1 MKLIAPQFVK
11 PYVKTNKTDANDAEA
26 ICEAMSRPSM
36 RFVAVKTVAQQ
47 DLQAVHRVRSSLIR
61 DRTAKANQLRGLVY
75 EYGLVAP
82 RELHALRRAVPE
94 WLEDADNGLTCASG
108 RCWLVSIAIC
118 VCSTSGCENTI
129 GRSQRSP
136 ASTSQSAASSN

>member
-36 RFVAVKTVAQQ
+36 RFVAVKTVEQQ

-61 DRTAKANQLRGLVY
+61 ERTAKANQLRGLVY

-82 RELHALRRAVPE
+82 RGSAPCAVRCRSGWRMPTM
-94 WLEDADNGLTCASG
+94 ASRYASG
-108 RCWLVSIAIC
+108 RCWPACIVTCSGSTNEYANSIK
-118 VCSTSGCENTI
+118 
-129 GRSQRSP
+129 RSQDRS
-136 ASTSQSAASSN
+136 